1 MNFADPKSDIAFKKV
16 FGNENKTEIL
26 ISFLNAVLDLHDEHA
41 IAEITILNPYQA
53 PKISILKETNL
64 DVRAKTAGG
73 VTFIVEMQVEKQ
85 DYFAKRALYY
95 AAKAYVAQIAKAE
108 EYPKLNQVIF
118 IGIMDFSLFGTKDYL
133 STHLIMDKKSKIQKV
148 TDLELNF
155 IELPKF
161 TKSLEELRSIVEKWI
176 YFFQH
181 ADDLAVI
188 PTPLSDPR
196 ELVEAFE
203 ILEQHTW
210 TRDELDI
217 YDYWQMK
224 EAGHQDALSTAKRDG
239 YAEGRQEGRQE
250 GRDSVAMEM
259 LRNGVSIDNI
269 VTWTGMSSYKVEALH
284 KELEKTSSINLIAE
298 ES

>member
-1 MNFADPKSDIAFKKV
+1 MKFADPKSDIAFKKV

-64 DVRAKTAGG
+64 DVRAKTRGG

-95 AAKAYVAQIAKAE
+95 TAKAYVAQIEKAE
-108 EYPKLNQVIF
+108 QYPKLNQVIF
-118 IGIMDFSLFGTKDYL
+118 IGIMDFTLFETNEYL
-133 STHLIMDKKSKIQKV
+133 STHLIIDKKSHRQEIK
-148 TDLELNF
+148 DLELNF

-161 TKSLEELRSIVEKWI
+161 TKTLEELETIVEKWV
-176 YFFQH
+176 YFFQY
-181 ADDLAVI
+181 ADDLSVI
-188 PTPLSDPR
+188 PEPLSEPH

-203 ILEQHTW
+203 ILAQHTW

-217 YDYWQMK
+217 YDYWAMK
-224 EAGHQDALSTAKRDG
+224 EAGHQDALDTAKRDG
-239 YAEGRQEGRQE
+239 YAEGRQDGRQD
-250 GRDSVAMEM
+250 GRQSVVMEM
-259 LRNGVSIDNI
+259 LRKSVPIDNI
-269 VTWTGMSSYKVEALH
+269 VNWTGMSRNEVESLR
-284 KELEKTSSINLIAE
+284 KELEKTP
-298 ES
+298 